1 MSKPDDV
8 KLSQR
13 ERWKLKMEAMPARKP
28 APRGGSW
35 KKGDSYINRK
45 RKTDDAI
52 AGTNPEKVGTMIP
65 GISGTGT
72 QTGYLSRAQSSY
84 LEEIGKCRESFWYF
98 CERHLTI
105 IPKDFTAGPIPLQAR
120 DYQRATIDTVNMN
133 AVTYVLKA
141 RQMGVSTIIS
151 AYFFWQT
158 LFNPNR
164 VHAVISHDLAS
175 ANTIFNIYLG
185 FYTRLPHYL
194 KFPIKRSNVRELV
207 FKHGGTIKVA
217 SQESENIAG
226 TTLHSVHFSEFG
238 RYKDLQM
245 VLGSVT
251 GALTPDAKVV
261 YETTAQGMGPAY
273 DMWEDDNGIAKVFF
287 SWMKDPGYVLTQ
299 EPKKL
304 DPRIIDY
311 GREYNLP
318 KERMWWASEQLLTK
332 YSGNIKKFHQDFPLT
347 ARLAFVVSGDRRFS
361 RHFDDKDVR
370 LTAGRIVY
378 KEPQDYHI
386 YTIGVDT
393 AGGSEKGDY
402 SAYVVLDVTD
412 RKRPEIVCTNYMRL
426 LPRQFAQVAIAD
438 AQKYNAFAVVE
449 RNNHGIAVIEH
460 FMEEHYG
467 QMYRTMRFD
476 KAQDRMT
483 EQLGWNTSGTS
494 REIILSRLD
503 LAIEAWRINIPDKR
517 LQKEINTFGYNED
530 AGKWE
535 AVKPNH
541 DDMLFAF
548 GLALVGMD
556 EHHQIQPAK
565 GDFRP
570 RTIEQHLKFFEANYR
585 KPGPQDH
592 FLDDAPVGRSVEV
605 EAPMRP
611 LDDMYG
617 ERWS

>member
-1 MSKPDDV
+1 MPKPEDA
-8 KLSQR
+8 KLSHH
-13 ERWKLKMEAMPARKP
+13 ERWKQKTAATPPRKEAK
-28 APRGGSW
+28 RGGSW
-35 KKGDSYINRK
+35 SKGDSIYDRK
-45 RKTDDAI
+45 KKMDDAI
-52 AGTNPEKVGTMIP
+52 AGVNPEKVGKSIP
-65 GISGTGT
+65 IAPGMGGGFNT
-72 QTGYLSRAQSSY
+72 LSRAQSSY
-84 LEEIGKCRESFWYF
+84 LEEIKKCRESFWHF

-105 IPKDFTAGPIPLQAR
+105 IPKDFSTGPVPLVAR
-120 DYQRATIDTVNMN
+120 DYQRATIDTVNLN
-133 AVTYVLKA
+133 SVTYVLKA

-151 AYFFWQT
+151 AYFFWLT
-158 LFNPNR
+158 LFNPHR

-238 RYKDLQM
+238 RYRDLQM

-273 DMWEDDNGIAKVFF
+273 DMWEDDNGVAKVFF
-287 SWMKDPGYVLTQ
+287 SWMKDPGYVLQT
-299 EPKKL
+299 EPKKV

-311 GREYNLP
+311 AAEYGLP

-347 ARLAFVVSGDRRFS
+347 ARLAFVVSGDRRFT
-361 RHFDDKDVR
+361 RHFDEKDVR
-370 LTAGRIVY
+370 LFPGRLVY
-378 KEPQDYHI
+378 KDPQEYHQ
-386 YTIGVDT
+386 YTIGIDT

-402 SAYVVLDVTD
+402 SAYVILDITD
-412 RKRPEIVCTNYMRL
+412 RKRPEIVCTNYQRL
-426 LPRQFAQVAIAD
+426 LPRQFAQIALAD
-438 AQKYNAFAVVE
+438 AQRYSAFAVIE
-449 RNNHGIAVIEH
+449 RNNHGAAVVEH
-460 FMEEHYG
+460 FVEETYPH
-467 QMYRTMRFD
+467 MYRTMRFD
-476 KAQDRMT
+476 KSQDRMT
-483 EQLGWNTSGTS
+483 ETIGFNTTGNS
-494 REIILSRLD
+494 RDILLSRMD
-503 LAIEAWRINIPDKR
+503 LAIEALCINIPDKR

-548 GLALVGMD
+548 ALSMIGMD
-556 EHHQIQPAK
+556 EHHQVQPAK
-565 GDFRP
+565 GAFRP
-570 RTIEQHLKFFEANYR
+570 RTIEQHLQFFEANYR
-585 KPGPQDH
+585 KPNANDY
-592 FLDDAPVGRSVEV
+592 FMDDVSSSSRESMDP
-605 EAPMRP
+605 PLRP
-611 LDDMYG
+611 LDEMFSD
-617 ERWS
+617 R